1 MMGYIL
7 QNLILILI
15 IFGVIKLAYNL
26 CINEYFVHQ
35 ITNNFKHNSN
45 LSEQYGLTLH
55 RISLF
60 DCAPCEVKFEFRLE
74 EKAVFDL
81 YGRKAARLLRKME
94 RCESITLDIKKSL
107 KHQRQCD
114 NIGNFI
120 KTSFNKITL
129 GN

>member
-1 MMGYIL
+1 MIYNIL
-7 QNLILILI
+7 QNLLFILI
-15 IFGVIKLAYNL
+15 IFGVIKFTYNL

-35 ITNNFKHNSN
+35 ITNNFKHNRN

-74 EKAVFDL
+74 EKAVFNL

-94 RCESITLDIKKSL
+94 RCQSITSDIKKSL
-107 KHQRQCD
+107 KHQRRCD

-120 KTSFNKITL
+120 KTTFNKIAL
-129 GN
+129 GS